1 MNDMPQILG
10 QKVKVQGHSGI
21 RYDELC
27 GRKQQPW
34 MACVDLEFAS
44 VVSNKLQLLKQQRR
58 RTGISKK
65 HSHSGYCNM
74 EDILNQKLPN

>member
-34 MACVDLEFAS
+34 MACVDLEFLVWTIKCIS
-44 VVSNKLQLLKQQRR
+44 CFKQAA
-58 RTGISKK
+58 TA
-65 HSHSGYCNM
+65 
-74 EDILNQKLPN
+74 